1 VEAQR
6 REMLYNKFKE
16 SEKEFQR
23 SINNLLNE
31 ESDEDNY
38 GRTCMKKKYFF
49 IKEKKNF
56 FFNV

>member
-49 IKEKKNF
+49 IKEKKF
-56 FFNV
+56 FF